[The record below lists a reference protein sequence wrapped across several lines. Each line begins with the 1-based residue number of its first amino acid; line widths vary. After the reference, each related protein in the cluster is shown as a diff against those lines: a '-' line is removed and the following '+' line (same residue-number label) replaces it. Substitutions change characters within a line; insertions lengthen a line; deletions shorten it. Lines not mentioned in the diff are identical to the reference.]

1 MARALK
7 GVDPVQAKPSKPK
20 ILIWGK
26 SGVGKSWGA
35 LDFPCSYLIDCEGG
49 SNLPRYTDKLKKSG
63 GLYFGPEHGA
73 NDFAAVTEEI
83 ITLATTK
90 HKYRTLIIDSG
101 TKILA
106 TAVAAEHERMEKAGR
121 DMEKTFGAEKKPALN
136 WLRRW
141 LRWFQAMDMNV
152 IVVCHEKDEY
162 KDGKLM
168 GSIPD
173 FWDKFTYELD
183 LSLQI
188 VKTGS
193 SRKARVT
200 KTRLEGFPDL
210 ESFDWSYEEFAKRY
224 GKDVIEAQGEAIKLA
239 NAEQIDRYGKLLAT
253 AKVDQKVLD
262 KWEENGAVAELTEAD
277 LQKRLDYLSKLLAA
291 AAA

>member
-1 MARALK
+1 MTRKLK

-20 ILIWGK
+20 ILVWGK

-83 ITLATTK
+83 ITLATTQ

-101 TKILA
+101 TKILG

-141 LRWFQAMDMNV
+141 LRWFQAMDMN
-152 IVVCHEKDEY
+152 IVVICHEKDEY
-162 KDGKLM
+162 KDGKLV

-173 FWDKFTYELD
+173 FWDKYTYELD

-188 VKTGS
+188 VKTGQ

-210 ESFDWSYEEFAKRY
+210 ETFDWSYEEFAKRF
-224 GKDVIEAQGEAIKLA
+224 GKAVIEAQGEAIKLA
-239 NAEQIDRYGKLLAT
+239 TQEQIDAYGKLLSVVKVD
-253 AKVDQKVLD
+253 AKVLE
-262 KWEENGAVAELTEAD
+262 KWEENGDVAELTQAD
-277 LQKRLDYLSKLLAA
+277 LQKRIDYLNKLIPKSA
-291 AAA
+291 

>member
-1 MARALK
+1 MARTLK
-7 GVDPVQAKPSKPK
+7 GVDPVQAKQSTPK
-20 ILIWGK
+20 ILVWGK

-35 LDFPCSYLIDCEGG
+35 LDFPSCYFVDCEGG
-49 SNLPRYTDKLKKSG
+49 SNLPRYTEKLKKSG

-90 HKYRTLIIDSG
+90 HNFRTLVIDSG
-101 TKILA
+101 SKIMG

-121 DMEKTFGAEKKPALN
+121 DMEKTFGAERKPALN

-141 LRWFQAMDMNV
+141 LRWFQMMDMNILV
-152 IVVCHEKDEY
+152 ICHEKDEY
-162 KDGKLM
+162 KDGKLV
-168 GSIPD
+168 GSVPD
-173 FWDKFTYELD
+173 FWDKYTYDLD

-200 KTRLEGFPDL
+200 KSRLEGFPDL
-210 ESFDWSYEEFAKRY
+210 ETFDWSYDEFAKRF
-224 GKDVIEAQGEAIKLA
+224 GREVIEAQGEAIKLA
-239 NAEQIDRYGKLLAT
+239 TPDQITRFKDLLT
-253 AKVDQKVLD
+253 VVKVDPKVLE
-262 KWEENGAVAELTEAD
+262 KWEENGDVAELTEAD
-277 LQKRLDYLSKLLAA
+277 LQKRLDYLSKLIPNIK
-291 AAA
+291 

>member
-1 MARALK
+1 MTRKLK

-20 ILIWGK
+20 ILVWGK

-83 ITLATTK
+83 ITLATTQ

-101 TKILA
+101 TKILG

-141 LRWFQAMDMNV
+141 LRWFQAMDMN
-152 IVVCHEKDEY
+152 IVVICHEKDEY
-162 KDGKLM
+162 KDGKLV

-173 FWDKFTYELD
+173 FWDKYTYELD

-188 VKTGS
+188 VKTGQ

-210 ESFDWSYEEFAKRY
+210 ETFDWSYEEFAKRF

-239 NAEQIDRYGKLLAT
+239 TPEQIDAYSKLLSVVKVD
-253 AKVDQKVLD
+253 AKVLE
-262 KWEENGAVAELTEAD
+262 KWEENGDVAELTQND
-277 LQKRLDYLSKLLAA
+277 LQKRIDYLNKLIPKSA
-291 AAA
+291 